1 MPTIQQITQYLEQ
14 IAPLRYQAD
23 YDNAGLIVGN
33 PATTVTG
40 VLIGLDTLE
49 AVVEEAIHKNCN
61 LIITHHP
68 IIFKG
73 LKKLNGKNY
82 IERTVLKAIK
92 NDIAIYAIHTNLDNV
107 AGGVNTKIA
116 LQLGLENIKVLA
128 PLPNTLM
135 KLTTFVPEANTTAVL
150 RALGEA
156 GAGQIGEYKN
166 CSFRTKGIGTF
177 QPTENAN
184 PHIGKAHQQEEV
196 QEDRIEVLFPQH
208 LQHKI
213 LQTLQQAHPYEEIAY
228 YLHLLENQNQEIGAG
243 AIGTLPEAMD
253 EKNFL
258 AYLKEKM
265 KVKVIRH
272 TALLDKKVHKI
283 AICGGVGSFL
293 LGKAIQQGSQV
304 FVSADFKYHEFF
316 DANDEIIIADIG
328 HYESEQFTKDL
339 LQDLL
344 KKQFAEL
351 PLWLCQTNTNPI
363 HYYY

>member
-1 MPTIQQITQYLEQ
+1 MPTIQEVTQYLAQ
-14 IAPLRYQAD
+14 FAPLQYQAD
-23 YDNAGLIVGN
+23 YDNAGLIIGD
-33 PATTVTG
+33 PAAELTG
-40 VLIGLDTLE
+40 VMIGLDALE
-49 AVVEEAIHKNCN
+49 SIVEEAIQKKCN
-61 LIITHHP
+61 LVVAHHP

-116 LQLGLENIKVLA
+116 QQLGLKNIKVLA

-135 KLTTFVPEANTTAVL
+135 KLTTFVPEANTAEVL
-150 RALGEA
+150 SALGNA

-166 CSFRTKGIGTF
+166 CSFRSKGIGTF
-177 QPTENAN
+177 QPSENAN
-184 PHIGKAHQQEEV
+184 PHIGKALQQEEV
-196 QEDRIEVLFPQH
+196 QEERIEVIFPQP
-208 LQHKI
+208 LQHQI
-213 LQTLQQAHPYEEIAY
+213 LQTLKQAHPYEEVAY
-228 YLHLLENQNQEIGAG
+228 YLHQLENQNQEVGSG
-243 AIGTLPEAMD
+243 AIGTLPEAM
-253 EKNFL
+253 EAKHFL

-265 KVKVIRH
+265 KATVVRH
-272 TALLDKKVHKI
+272 TELLEEPIKKV
-283 AICGGVGSFL
+283 AVCGGVGSFL
-293 LGKAIQQGSQV
+293 LGKAIQQGAQV

-316 DANDEIIIADIG
+316 DANQKIIIADIG
-328 HYESEQFTKDL
+328 HYESEQFTKEL

-344 KKQFAEL
+344 QKQFAEL